1 MANSKP
7 REMDDAIYAQLTAH
21 TNRGNELTEQEQY
34 LAALTEFEQALTLI
48 PEPVEDWEAATWVLA
63 SIGDC
68 HFMLR
73 DYPRAHRAFSHAV
86 ACPGGLGN
94 WFIHL
99 RLGEIQF
106 ELGNMTRAAD
116 ELARAYMA
124 HGKEA
129 FAHEDPKYYAYLRT
143 KMRDLN

>member
-1 MANSKP
+1 MTNSDT
-7 REMDDAIYAQLTAH
+7 REMDDAAYAQITAH
-21 TNRGNELTEQEQY
+21 TNRGNELTEQDQY
-34 LAALTEFEQALTLI
+34 LAALGEFEQALSLI
-48 PEPVEDWEAATWVLA
+48 PAPVEDWEAATWVLA

-68 HFMLR
+68 HFVLR
-73 DYPRAHRAFSHAV
+73 DFQRAHHAFSHAI

-116 ELARAYMA
+116 ELARAYMGN
-124 HGKEA
+124 GKQA
-129 FAHEDPKYYAYLRT
+129 FAQEDPKYFAYLST
-143 KMRDLN
+143 KMRGLQ